1 MARGAAGA
9 REQAEAQ
16 MFRVMAT
23 FAPAFGML
31 GTLVGLINLMAI
43 LGDGSMQ
50 TIGQQLA
57 IGLMTTFYGI
67 LLANLVCK
75 PIAVKLE
82 RRTARRVESM
92 NMVLQG
98 IAMMCEKRG
107 PAVVRETLNSFVMHV
122 EDEIYDG
129 GAPAAQPART
139 EGQVRP
145 APVLCPSPAPPPRAN
160 EPDFSSLAQRIEQA
174 RQAQLRAQKAAENSG
189 WRMSQSKSAGGKDRY
204 ARWHVDEAVEQDSE
218 NWLLSYL
225 DLITLL
231 LAMLVVMLAISRLHG
246 FPGESKPVELVGS
259 LAASGL
265 PAYDGEYSE
274 FDKVAIPPEWA
285 APEATAQAAAPAT
298 ASDGE
303 IVAEAAP
310 PLKAPS
316 KESLGLADLGKS
328 VDVIVNEQ
336 SVSFRIS
343 NELLF
348 ASGQATLSPAGLDV
362 IKRLAAILNKNEYQ
376 VSVEGHSDT
385 VPIQTRQ
392 FASNWELSSSRATSV
407 LRELVRDGVS
417 AGRLRAVG
425 YAETRPIESNETPA
439 GRAANR
445 RVELIMDITQ
455 PPKAAPAPAP
465 AKS

>member
-1 MARGAAGA
+1 MS
-9 REQAEAQ
+9 
-16 MFRVMAT
+16 
-23 FAPAFGML
+23 
-31 GTLVGLINLMAI
+31 LI
-43 LGDGSMQ
+43 
-50 TIGQQLA
+50 
-57 IGLMTTFYGI
+57 
-67 LLANLVCK
+67 
-75 PIAVKLE
+75 
-82 RRTARRVESM
+82 
-92 NMVLQG
+92 
-98 IAMMCEKRG
+98 
-107 PAVVRETLNSFVMHV
+107 
-122 EDEIYDG
+122 
-129 GAPAAQPART
+129 
-139 EGQVRP
+139 
-145 APVLCPSPAPPPRAN
+145 SP
-160 EPDFSSLAQRIEQA
+160 SLAQRIEQA

-348 ASGQATLSPAGLDV
+348 A
-362 IKRLAAILNKNEYQ
+362 
-376 VSVEGHSDT
+376 
-385 VPIQTRQ
+385 
-392 FASNWELSSSRATSV
+392 RA
-407 LRELVRDGVS
+407 RPRS
-417 AGRLRAVG
+417 A
-425 YAETRPIESNETPA
+425 
-439 GRAANR
+439 
-445 RVELIMDITQ
+445 
-455 PPKAAPAPAP
+455 PPDWT
-465 AKS
+465 